1 MSDLFAAK
9 ASTFRPMRAKFLAD
23 ANFDLV
29 ILVAAKR
36 RELAFDYQTA
46 LEAGLTGQQDPDV
59 LAIAAQEGRVLLTHD
74 VRTMPQHFASFI
86 GEHTSAGVLLVPQS
100 LPRRQ
105 VVEDLLLVWAAMEA
119 EEWTNRIMSLPL

>member
-1 MSDLFAAK
+1 
-9 ASTFRPMRAKFLAD
+9 MRAKFLAD

-36 RELAFDYQTA
+36 RELAFEYQTA
-46 LEAGLTGQQDPDV
+46 LEAGLTGQQDPGV
-59 LAIAAQEGRVLLTHD
+59 LAIAAREGRVLLTHD
-74 VRTMPQHFASFI
+74 VRTVSQHFASFI

-105 VVEDLLLVWAAMEA
+105 VVEDLLLVWTAMEA
-119 EEWTNRIMSLPL
+119 EEWSNRIMSLPL